1 MHDKIK
7 QLTEEGIKRVKIAFC
22 DIDGVHRGKYLS
34 LEKFSTVIEKGAGFC
49 DCVLGWD
56 VNDQLYDDAAF
67 TGWHTAFPDATYQV
81 DLNSER
87 RLEDEG
93 NIPFYLVDFV
103 DAEHGGLHKIC
114 PRSLLKR
121 VLEKAESM
129 GFGVNSAFEYEF
141 FIFNETAHS
150 IREKNYQNLNHLT
163 PGNFGYS
170 LLRTNTHSGLFNKLM
185 DFADDMNFPIE
196 GLHCETGPG
205 VWEAALKY
213 DKALDMADKAGL
225 FKTFTKSFFQ
235 QKDMLA
241 TFMAKC
247 SMDYPGQSGHVHQSL
262 YDLKSGKN
270 LFYNAKAEFNMS
282 SLMSQYI
289 AGQQKYLR
297 SFLAMYAPTINSYT
311 RLIKG
316 FWAPT
321 SATWGVENR
330 TCALRVIPGSEQ
342 AQRLEFRLGSAD
354 ANPYLVSAALIASGL
369 LGIEQK
375 LQPSQPLQGNAYE
388 QEADLPSEYNL
399 ASNLRDAVRDFQNCT
414 EAKDIFGNE
423 FVDHY
428 VTSRLWE
435 VREYERQVT
444 DWQLKR
450 YLEII

>member
-103 DAEHGGLHKIC
+103 DAEHSGLHKIC

-170 LLRTNTHSGLFNKLM
+170 LLRTNTHSGLFNELM